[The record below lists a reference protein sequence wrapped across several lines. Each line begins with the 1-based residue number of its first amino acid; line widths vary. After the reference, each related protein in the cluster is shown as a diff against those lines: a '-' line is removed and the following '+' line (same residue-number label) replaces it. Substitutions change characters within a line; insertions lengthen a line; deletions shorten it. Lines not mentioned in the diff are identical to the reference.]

1 MLWLVFYRKQFLDQQ
16 ILNSHNNMGLDNQ
29 DPFLGDDQRGH
40 CQKQQ
45 LCLPGEL
52 HQFLRQNQVPP
63 DQQINLPDEI

>member
-1 MLWLVFYRKQFLDQQ
+1 
-16 ILNSHNNMGLDNQ
+16 MGLDNQ